1 MAPQELSSNRERVV
15 TVGSGSVMLALL
27 MTLLFGCIGVF
38 IYAVAQG
45 ADSRPFVLPLV
56 GSLVAFPVIIILLTG
71 LFTLQPNEARVLVL
85 FGAYKG
91 TVRTA
96 GFHWGNPF
104 YSGGSQNAAARP
116 PASQS
121 ASKSETPRPERP
133 RRNKISLRART
144 YNSPALKVNDKRGNP
159 VEIAAVVVWRV
170 QDTAQALFDV
180 DNFETYIRTQ
190 SESALR
196 HLASL
201 YAYDNGEDN
210 ESTLRSNVDEVSQ
223 ALRTELLERLAKA
236 GVTVDEARL
245 THLAYAPEIAQ
256 AMLRRQQAEA
266 VIAARQKIVHG
277 AVSMVDMALRDLAEK
292 QVVSLDDERKAAMV
306 SNLMVVLC
314 GESEVHPV
322 VNTGTLYLLAPA
334 LLWALREAPRKL
346 GQWQNVNLS
355 CSASSLR
362 SGPTW
367 RPGRR
372 TNCVASTDKSSIFCA
387 RPFRSAK
394 AVPVHRLPRPIN
406 YSKHTIT
413 ELL

>member
-1 MAPQELSSNRERVV
+1 MTPIGTSSNRERVV
-15 TVGSGSVMLALL
+15 TVANGWVMLALL
-27 MTLLFGCIGVF
+27 LALLTGD
-38 IYAVAQG
+38 VALFVYSIAAG
-45 ADSRPFVLPLV
+45 KADQPLVLPLV
-56 GSLVAFPVIIILLTG
+56 LSILLLPVLIVIMAG

-104 YSGGSQNAAARP
+104 YAGGSQAAGARLAAVQAAAKGDT
-116 PASQS
+116 S
-121 ASKSETPRPERP
+121 APIRP

-159 VEIAAVVVWRV
+159 VEIAAVVIWRV
-170 QDTAQALFDV
+170 EDTAQALFDV

-190 SESALR
+190 SESSLR

-210 ESTLRSNVDEVSQ
+210 ESTLRANVDEVSK
-223 ALRTELLERLAKA
+223 ALRTELMERLAKA

-292 QVVSLDDERKAAMV
+292 QVVQLDDERKAAMV

-322 VNTGTLYLLAPA
+322 INAGTLY
-334 LLWALREAPRKL
+334 
-346 GQWQNVNLS
+346 S
-355 CSASSLR
+355 
-362 SGPTW
+362 
-367 RPGRR
+367 
-372 TNCVASTDKSSIFCA
+372 
-387 RPFRSAK
+387 
-394 AVPVHRLPRPIN
+394 
-406 YSKHTIT
+406 
-413 ELL
+413 